1 MERMFGHLSRRRA
14 RRMEQICYGSFVWVI
29 VFLPFWAV
37 RVTPRC
43 HGARLQMSAFP
54 NLAPSV
60 PLTSF
65 FRPLVETALPR
76 KRDAFW
82 IRFCRIRSV
91 RMRVEK
97 AISHQPDSPPTF

>member
-29 VFLPFWAV
+29 IFLPFWAV

-43 HGARLQMSAFP
+43 HGARLEIRAFP
-54 NLAPSV
+54 NLAPAV

-65 FRPLVETALPR
+65 FRSLVETALPR

-91 RMRVEK
+91 RM
-97 AISHQPDSPPTF
+97 